1 MWERVFY
8 LSMNSKDKLF
18 QIFKE
23 LQKVSTDTRQDVKDS
38 IFFALS
44 GENFDG
50 NKFAPQAIQNGAKY
64 AVIDNADF
72 NNGENFIFVDDV
84 LKSLQ
89 HLALMYRQSLNA
101 KILAITG
108 SNGKT
113 TTKELVTAVLSSERK
128 TISTIGNFNNHIGVP
143 LSILNIKQETEIAV
157 IEMGANHRGE
167 IEQLCEIA
175 LPNIGI
181 ITNIGKAHLEGFGNF
196 EGVIATKN
204 ELYKSIKA
212 TNGEIIQNH
221 DDELLRKLS
230 NDIPAFSY
238 GTNSS
243 DVNGDIISY
252 NPTLVVKW
260 SYKNKNYLINS
271 KLYGSYNFYNIMAAV
286 AVGIYFGISP
296 ENISSSI
303 ESYLPSNNRSQ
314 IHKTSNNS
322 LVLDAYNANPVSMTN
337 AIRSFKDFGS
347 KDAVLILGDM
357 FELGE
362 SSAEEHQKII
372 ELLQEK
378 IFKDVFLV
386 GESFFKLRESN
397 GFTSFKNTNELKK
410 HLTKYPIKDK
420 SILIKGSRGMK
431 LESLVEV
438 L

>member
-1 MWERVFY
+1 
-8 LSMNSKDKLF
+8 MNSKDKLF